1 MRTDRHSLHGG
12 KQNSHHNVPLS
23 TRRVGVLSPALVDA
37 WLLQAGTVK
46 MFATTG
52 VRRVVQA
59 VLVLTACASLA
70 ADVQPRSRHDVD
82 RRSPPTTAACVI
94 GRGRSF
100 GLETDVLAL
109 RPAKT

>member
-1 MRTDRHSLHGG
+1 
-12 KQNSHHNVPLS
+12 
-23 TRRVGVLSPALVDA
+23 
-37 WLLQAGTVK
+37 

-70 ADVQPRSRHDVD
+70 AGTADVQPRSRHDVD